1 MARNA
6 WEKFLTFIGFEDAG
20 PAEGE
25 NPETE
30 NPAAEPVA
38 PRGRKAAVV
47 NLHTQKQG
55 RVVLVDP
62 LSFDE
67 VQGIVDHLKNHKSII
82 VNLEAIDKDLGKR
95 MVDFLSGATYALGGS
110 MQKVSAGIFL
120 FAPSNV
126 EISGTIREEVDERL
140 AERQAEKN
148 GEKDKN
154 VLFWKNR

>member
-1 MARNA
+1 MRMGKNVL
-6 WEKFLTFIGFEDAG
+6 ERFLNFIGFEDAG
-20 PAEGE
+20 PVEEDSPEGDI
-25 NPETE
+25 PGSGGVT
-30 NPAAEPVA
+30 

-55 RVVLVDP
+55 RVVLAEP

-82 VNLEAIDKDLGKR
+82 VNLETIDKDLAKR
-95 MVDFLSGATYALGGS
+95 MVDFLSGATHALGGN

-126 EISGTIREEVDERL
+126 EISGRVREEVSERIS
-140 AERQAEKN
+140 ERAAEKLE
-148 GEKDKN
+148 EKN
-154 VLFWKNR
+154 LLFWKNR